1 MAFTEK
7 VTAILQLLLYHFFQ
21 NTVIPKYIQTLESYT
36 LCNFYTTWGF
46 YTRFTSYRY
55 NSLFYRKIPDEPVM
69 TPFHSLSL
77 IKAVGA
83 QPCPVGADLKTDAA
97 GFPGNVVR
105 LLKKPMANPLGAHA
119 VSHCQLYDF
128 PNFAASAQHGA
139 YAQI

>member
-1 MAFTEK
+1 MQF
-7 VTAILQLLLYHFFQ
+7 LY
-21 NTVIPKYIQTLESYT
+21 TVGFLYT
-36 LCNFYTTWGF
+36 LHFI
-46 YTRFTSYRY
+46 RY

-128 PNFAASAQHGA
+128 PNFAASSQHGA